1 MRVEETFVVARPP
14 EIVFDYVTNPANLS
28 SWQTSSSVVEQLT
41 DGPAGPGAR
50 FHERVKPPVG
60 KEFEQVTEFA
70 EFDRPRRLHV
80 HVIEGPYPV
89 DGTWL
94 FEPDGT
100 GTRVH
105 FIAEGEAKGLM
116 KVLGP
121 IAARLLARRFAAY
134 HRNLRRNVEQ
144 SH

>member
-1 MRVEETFVVARPP
+1 
-14 EIVFDYVTNPANLS
+14 
-28 SWQTSSSVVEQLT
+28 VVEQLT
-41 DGPAGPGAR
+41 DGPPGPGAR
-50 FHERVKPPVG
+50 FRERVKPPVG

-70 EFDRPRRLHV
+70 EFDRPLRLHV

-94 FEPDGT
+94 FEPDGA

-105 FIAEGEAKGLM
+105 FIAEGEKKGLM

-121 IAARLLARRFAAY
+121 IAARLLARRFATY
-134 HRNLRRNVEQ
+134 HRNLRRNVEL
-144 SH
+144 SA